1 MKLSIFLAQTL
12 ATLIASKTVLTVT
25 DDAKPTLPKADVVV
39 ALSSFNSFQVTIGGE
54 QVKGGPTGNK
64 LALIAH
70 NNADSLDEPFVVS
83 LEAQEAADRQGVAY
97 AVFLKG
103 KLISVSG
110 DGLWISDSSLGADVG
125 NWTTDIDVYL
135 PASWK
140 LVEACDAV
148 SQSGDALRRLQRLA
162 NSDVLSYVYPKGCSS
177 ESDAAFRYIVD
188 PKLFLD
194 GSNRIKR
201 CSPSRNQVISYFVL
215 PSVQEAT
222 ARSLCKFYGASLAE
236 LWGAVEFDF
245 VNKNQCV
252 SEDKVY
258 ISSWNGNDYDE
269 KCIVLNSGKTGALTE
284 VNCNA
289 KYRALCK
296 KILVE

>member
-54 QVKGGPTGNK
+54 QVKGGPTGDK

-70 NNADSLDEPFVVS
+70 NNPDSLDEPFVVS
-83 LEAQEAADRQGVAY
+83 LGAQEAADRQGVAY

-125 NWTTDIDVYL
+125 NWTTDIDVFL
-135 PASWK
+135 PASWN
-140 LVEACDAV
+140 LAETCDAV
-148 SQSGDALRRLQRLA
+148 SQSVDALSKLRRLA

-177 ESDAAFRYIVD
+177 ASDAAFRFIVD
-188 PKLFLD
+188 PKLFID
-194 GSNRIKR
+194 GVSKIKR

-215 PSVQEAT
+215 PGVQEAT
-222 ARSLCKFYGASLAE
+222 ARTLCKYYGADLAA
-236 LWGAVEFDF
+236 LWGTTEFDF
-245 VNKNQCV
+245 VNDNQCLTA
-252 SEDKVY
+252 KTY
-258 ISSWNGNDYDE
+258 ISSWNGNDYGDE
-269 KCIVLNSGKTGALTE
+269 CVVLNPGKIGALTK
-284 VNCNA
+284 VDCRS